1 MCVFYRVFVN
11 EQSKYKFFIFHWPQ
25 EQTIIVAHG
34 PGEERTEPVKDL
46 KKKKAIFFK

>member
-1 MCVFYRVFVN
+1 MSNPNTSSLV
-11 EQSKYKFFIFHWPQ
+11 FHWPQ

-46 KKKKAIFFK
+46 KKKKGYFLKKNLCQVTI